1 MLLPFIALCR
11 PHFLLGGILLYAL
24 GALAAGV
31 DDPRAY
37 LVGQLAVTATQLTA
51 HLVNEYA
58 DLEADRLISNRT
70 LFSGGSGVL
79 VAGAI
84 EPVTALRAAWSS
96 TTVAVVAAGILAV
109 EHPVASLVVAGAL
122 MISWAYS
129 MPPVRLTS
137 TGWGE
142 LATSI
147 VVTLAVPF
155 TGASIQGPIPPV
167 LVWAMIGL
175 LPIHIAMM
183 LAFEIPDIESDRRA
197 GKDVLAVRIGLTRTR
212 RLIGALLLAGS
223 GTAVLGAAQTGRP
236 LAWMLLAIPA
246 GAVIVTAARGGRH
259 ALLTTAAALSLGLA
273 TLGAIVAVVA

>member
-1 MLLPFIALCR
+1 M
-11 PHFLLGGILLYAL
+11 YAL

-31 DDPRAY
+31 DDPGAY